1 MSFLLAIEGADG
13 AGKATAAAE
22 VATQL
27 RARGLSVA
35 VIAFPRYTDTVGG
48 HVLGD
53 FLAGRLPHAMSPRA
67 VATLYA
73 LDRFESRAVVLAA
86 AADHDVVVF
95 DRYIAS
101 NMAYQAAKVAAD
113 AAHELMA
120 WIVALETA
128 TFAMPA
134 PDLSIYLDTPLDVAR
149 AQIARKQQRSYTDQ
163 TYDAHEADDGLQ
175 TRVRAAYAALVEG
188 HLLGQWQRVVT
199 GHDGTMRT
207 PAAIAAEIVGLIPA
221 AR

>member
-1 MSFLLAIEGADG
+1 MALLLAIEGADG

-22 VATQL
+22 VARQL
-27 RARGLSVA
+27 EASGRRAE
-35 VIAFPRYTDTVGG
+35 VIAFPRYRDTVGG

-73 LDRFESRAVVLAA
+73 LDRFESRELVLAA
-86 AADHDVVVF
+86 AARNDVLVF

-113 AAHELMA
+113 EAEALMR
-120 WIVALETA
+120 WIVSLETLQ
-128 TFAMPA
+128 FAMPA

-163 TYDAHEADDGLQ
+163 TYDAHEADDTLQ
-175 TRVRAAYAALVEG
+175 TRVRAAYATLVESD
-188 HLLGQWQRVVT
+188 LLGAWQRVVT
-199 GHDGTMRT
+199 GRDGQMRP
-207 PAAIAAEIVGLIPA
+207 PADIAAEIVSALGFH
-221 AR
+221 